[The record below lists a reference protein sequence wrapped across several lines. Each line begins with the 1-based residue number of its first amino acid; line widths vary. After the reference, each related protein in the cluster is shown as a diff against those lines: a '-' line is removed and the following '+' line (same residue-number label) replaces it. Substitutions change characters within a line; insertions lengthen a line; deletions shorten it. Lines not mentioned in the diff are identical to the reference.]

1 MTKIGF
7 IGIGVMG
14 KGMVNNLI
22 KSNYKL
28 NVYNRTPEKA
38 KQLTSIGAI
47 FTSTIQEC
55 VRDVDYIITIV
66 GMPSDVEEVY
76 KDIFKYAKKGSV
88 AIDMTTSSPTLAMD
102 LYNKGLEKE
111 ISVLD
116 APVSGGDIGA
126 QKGTLS
132 IMVGGDKE
140 VFNNSLPVLNAMG
153 SNVVYMGKS
162 GSGQH
167 TKMANQI
174 AIAGTIVA
182 VNESIIYAQKMGL
195 DQKTLLSAISNGAAG
210 SWQMI
215 NNGPKIIDKDDKP
228 GFFIKHF
235 IKDMKIA
242 KNEADEK
249 GLDLEILNK
258 VLKQY
263 EELEE
268 NGYGELGT
276 QAIYKYFDINK

>member
-14 KGMVNNLI
+14 KGMVINLI
-22 KSNYKL
+22 KNNYKV

>member
-14 KGMVNNLI
+14 KGMVINLI
-22 KSNYKL
+22 KNNYKV

-162 GSGQH
+162 GSCQH

>member
-1 MTKIGF
+1 MVKIGF
-7 IGIGVMG
+7 IGTGVMG
-14 KGMVNNLI
+14 RGMVNNLI
-22 KSNYKL
+22 KHDFKV
-28 NVYNRTPEKA
+28 NVYNRTPDKA

-47 FTSTIQEC
+47 FTSTIKEC
-55 VRDVDYIITIV
+55 IKDVDYIITIV
-66 GMPSDVEEVY
+66 GMPSDVKEVY
-76 KDIFKYAKKGSV
+76 KEIFMYAKKNCI

>member
-1 MTKIGF
+1 MNKIGF
-7 IGIGVMG
+7 IGTGVMG
-14 KGMVNNLI
+14 KGMINNLI
-22 KSNYKL
+22 KNNYKV
-28 NVYNRTPEKA
+28 NVFNRTPEKA
-38 KQLTSIGAI
+38 KALTSIGAI